1 MTPIIRHLEET
12 TSTNTYLQEW
22 IVNEKVPEG
31 SVVTAR
37 IQTQGRGQ
45 AGNKWSAE
53 QGKNLTF
60 SMVLYPEFVPV
71 NEQFIISQVAAL
83 AVKETLSLYIPDVS
97 IKWPNDI
104 YYRNKKITGILIE
117 NNLTAKVFSSS
128 IIGIGININQQAF
141 PENLPNPVSLIQ
153 ILGKEVSIPEV
164 LEQFVG
170 QIGCFYNQIRE
181 DKESVR
187 SRYFD
192 CLYRHD
198 GSYSFYDVLR
208 KEEIRASIFS
218 VENNGMIRLKKDDGE
233 IRSYWFKEV
242 QYIL

>member
-22 IVNEKVPEG
+22 IVKEEVPEG

-104 YYRNKKITGILIE
+104 YYRDKKITGILIE

-170 QIGCFYNQIRE
+170 QIGCF
-181 DKESVR
+181 
-187 SRYFD
+187 
-192 CLYRHD
+192 
-198 GSYSFYDVLR
+198 
-208 KEEIRASIFS
+208 
-218 VENNGMIRLKKDDGE
+218 
-233 IRSYWFKEV
+233 
-242 QYIL
+242 

>member
-1 MTPIIRHLEET
+1 MAPIIRHLEET

-22 IVNEKVPEG
+22 IVKEEVPEG

-60 SMVLYPEFVPV
+60 SMVLYPMFIPA
-71 NEQFIISQVAAL
+71 NEQFIISQITAL
-83 AVKETLSLYIPDVS
+83 AVKETLSRYVSDIS

-104 YYRNKKITGILIE
+104 YYRDQKITGILIE
-117 NNLTAKVFSSS
+117 NNLTEKVISSS
-128 IIGIGININQQAF
+128 ILGIGININQQEF

-153 ILGKEVSIPEV
+153 IIGKEVSINEV
-164 LEQFVG
+164 LEEFLSR
-170 QIGCFYNQIRE
+170 IRCFYSKIRE

-187 SRYFD
+187 SLYFNS
-192 CLYRHD
+192 LYRNN
-198 GSYSFYDVLR
+198 GVYAFYDVLR
-208 KEEIRASIFS
+208 KEEIRASILS
-218 VENNGMIRLKKDDGE
+218 VEPNGILRLQEEEGE

>member
-1 MTPIIRHLEET
+1 MNPIIKHLEET

-22 IVNEKVPEG
+22 ITKEEVPEG

-60 SMVLYPEFVPV
+60 SMVLYPKFVPV
-71 NEQFIISQVAAL
+71 NEQFIISQIVAL
-83 AVKETLSLYIPDVS
+83 AVKEALSLYIPDVT

-104 YYRNKKITGILIE
+104 YYRDKKITGILIE
-117 NNLTAKVFSSS
+117 NNLTEKTLSSS
-128 IIGIGININQQAF
+128 IIGIGINVNQQEF

-153 ILGKEVSIPEV
+153 IIGKEVSVNEV
-164 LEQFVG
+164 LEQFLRRISCYYG
-170 QIGCFYNQIRE
+170 QIRE

-187 SRYFD
+187 THYFHS
-192 CLYRHD
+192 LYRHE
-198 GSYSFYDVLR
+198 GVYAFYDVLR
-208 KEEIRASIFS
+208 KEEIKASILS
-218 VENNGMIRLKKDDGE
+218 VENNGMINLKRDNGE
-233 IRSYWFKEV
+233 IRSFWFKEV
-242 QYIL
+242 QYLL

>member
-1 MTPIIRHLEET
+1 MNPIIRHLEET

-22 IVNEKVPEG
+22 IVKEEVPEG

-60 SMVLYPEFVPV
+60 SMVLYPTFVAA
-71 NEQFIISQVAAL
+71 NEQFIISQITAL
-83 AVKETLSLYIPDVS
+83 AVKEALSRYVSDIS

-104 YYRNKKITGILIE
+104 YYRDQKITGILIE
-117 NNLTAKVFSSS
+117 NNLTERVISSS
-128 IIGIGININQQAF
+128 ILGIGININQQEF
-141 PENLPNPVSLIQ
+141 PDYLPNPVSLIQ
-153 ILGKEVSIPEV
+153 IIGKEVSIQEV
-164 LEQFVG
+164 LDLFVAH
-170 QIGCFYNQIRE
+170 IGRYYEQIRA

-187 SRYFD
+187 IQYFD
-192 CLYRHD
+192 SLYRND
-198 GSYSFYDVLR
+198 GLYAFYDMLR
-208 KEEIRASIFS
+208 KEEIRGSILS
-218 VENNGMIRLKKDDGE
+218 VEPNGILRLQKEDGE